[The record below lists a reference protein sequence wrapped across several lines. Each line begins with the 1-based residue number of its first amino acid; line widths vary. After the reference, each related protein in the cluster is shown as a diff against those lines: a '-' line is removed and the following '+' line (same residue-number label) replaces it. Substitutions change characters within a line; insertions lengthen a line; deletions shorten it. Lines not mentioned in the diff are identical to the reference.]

1 MVPNSNRGK
10 EKDADKA
17 VSKCDK
23 RPEDNNMGSGKQRGR
38 ATKDSA
44 VNVAHRHVET
54 AVGNKQKE
62 FRRNLQSHTL
72 TPYTDC
78 EIMALGPSD
87 WIRHT
92 TNNALWDTGAAF
104 TTITK
109 QMADQLDLEVA
120 GEENV
125 GSIGGNVKAGTAMI
139 NIKLDD
145 IVIPFVNV
153 NVIDLAER
161 DQEAKT
167 QGIVYHHPDIWI
179 GMDII
184 SQGRFEIDST
194 GDDTIL
200 TFELL

>member
-1 MVPNSNRGK
+1 MLPNSKRGK
-10 EKDADKA
+10 EKDTDRT
-17 VSKCDK
+17 VSKGNK
-23 RPEDNNMGSGKQRGR
+23 RPEDNSMGVRKPRRG
-38 ATKDSA
+38 TTNNSTT
-44 VNVAHRHVET
+44 NVARRHVET
-54 AVGNKQKE
+54 PMGDEQKK
-62 FRRNLQSHTL
+62 FQRNMQGHTL

-125 GSIGGNVKAGTAMI
+125 GSIGGNVRAGRAMI
-139 NIKLDD
+139 NIKLDS
-145 IVIPFVNV
+145 IVVPFVNV

-161 DQEAKT
+161 EQEAKA
-167 QGIVYHHPDIWI
+167 QGIDYHHPDIWI
-179 GMDII
+179 GMDVI
-184 SQGRFEIDST
+184 SQGRFELDST
-194 GDDTIL
+194 GDETIL
-200 TFELL
+200 TFEL

>member
-54 AVGNKQKE
+54 PMGDEQKK
-62 FRRNLQSHTL
+62 FQRNLQGHTL

-87 WIRHT
+87 WIRRT
-92 TNNALWDTGAAF
+92 TNKALWDTGAVF

-109 QMADQLDLEVA
+109 PMADQLDLEVA
-120 GEENV
+120 GEGNV
-125 GSIGGNVKAGTAMI
+125 GSIGGNVRAGRAMI
-139 NIKLDD
+139 NIKLDS

-161 DQEAKT
+161 EQEAKA
-167 QGIVYHHPDIWI
+167 QGIDYHHPDIWI
-179 GMDII
+179 GMDVI
-184 SQGRFEIDST
+184 SQGRFELDST
-194 GDDTIL
+194 GDETIL
-200 TFELL
+200 TFEL